1 MYVLGTQKNHLFE
14 CPQHMIGWEIRK
26 LSWPYYY
33 FIYFL
38 SSSERIQR
46 RYGELNGELL
56 LVELRRGS
64 TGLGISLAGNK
75 DRNTMS
81 VFVAGI
87 QPDSAAGQDGQI
99 QIGDELLEV
108 K

>member
-1 MYVLGTQKNHLFE
+1 MIFHNSSIPLF
-14 CPQHMIGWEIRK
+14 
-26 LSWPYYY
+26 
-33 FIYFL
+33 
-38 SSSERIQR
+38 SERIQR

-87 QPDSAAGQDGQI
+87 QPDSAAGLDGQI

-108 K
+108 S